1 MPTQHQR
8 RYIVD
13 IIVAQMIVTGV
24 LLVAFAA
31 EVLLSQIDGAK

>member
-1 MPTQHQR
+1 M
-8 RYIVD
+8 D

-24 LLVAFAA
+24 LLLGFAA